1 MTKFPIFMENIYVP
15 LRLFFENH
23 IINFSNNKDISQ
35 INENLFIGNIS
46 TATNRDILKEKGITH
61 IIDILSHKFEPF
73 PKDFEYLFIQKYD
86 TLDSDLTFS
95 LPISNLFIRDA
106 IKKGGKVYVHCMEG
120 ISRSVSIVLAYMMT
134 LSEDSIDNLLGEIQD
149 VRPIAQPNTS
159 FMTQLFHFRDN
170 VHYNNAI
177 KELYYNSHLAYIR
190 PPPINPYFIQ
200 DNNE

>member
-1 MTKFPIFMENIYVP
+1 MSKIPIFMKNIYVP
-15 LRLFFENH
+15 IRLFFENH

-106 IKKGGKVYVHCMEG
+106 LLKK
-120 ISRSVSIVLAYMMT
+120 
-134 LSEDSIDNLLGEIQD
+134 IQD

-159 FMTQLFHFRDN
+159 FMTQLVRFREN
-170 VHYNNAI
+170 VNYMNAI